1 MTECLNTEIKEQ
13 LPDLVAETLDADT
26 RARVE
31 QHAAACSACA
41 DELTILRAVRAAAIP
56 VPYINVSRIVRALPP
71 APVPVR
77 DELPWYRR
85 ASIQMAAAFL
95 LVAGGLIGVRQAGD
109 RVDASAIRAAAVPPA
124 VFTGESAATALSADA
139 VMPVRQTVQ
148 RVAAQNAPSA
158 DIALAAGLD
167 EMSTQELTSLL
178 KDIDQLAAVP
188 VDEPEEFSPVN
199 AVTDNPGDG

>member
-1 MTECLNTEIKEQ
+1 MTECFNTEIKEQ

-26 RARVE
+26 RVRVE
-31 QHAAACSACA
+31 QHVATCSACA
-41 DELTILRAVRAAAIP
+41 DELAILRAVRSGAIP

-109 RVDASAIRAAAVPPA
+109 RVASATKVAAAPTA
-124 VFTGESAATALSADA
+124 VLTGESAVTALSADA
-139 VMPVRQTVQ
+139 AMPTTQTVQ
-148 RVAAQNAPSA
+148 RVAPGAAPMA
-158 DIALAAGLD
+158 EIALVTGLD

-178 KDIDQLAAVP
+178 KDVDQLAAVP
-188 VDEPEEFSPVN
+188 IDEPEEFSPVN
-199 AVTDNPGDG
+199 AAADNQGDG